1 MQEVR
6 NKLNP
11 FACRIKKST
20 NKQQTGTWKVFTT
33 GCLGGGNTNSA
44 PLCPD
49 LAPDAPTRAQGVTS
63 ELHKTNPKQSHP
75 ASPQGLALELHKT
88 MPRRLVLTGPL
99 HPPAK
104 ESLPSCTK
112 IAKKGQF
119 LLVPKGWAWNYI
131 KPSQNG
137 WFPLIP
143 PPPPPPQKELLPSY
157 TKTAKN
163 GQFLL
168 VPKDSILNDT
178 NSAQNGWLS
187 PAPKDSLPSYIRPAQ
202 NGRFSLPVHSSTSK
216 PAAPPHPPHLLS
228 PAQAPGLFSRLLLG
242 AILVPVWISTLKQP
256 YYKLRAKGS
265 FYLSQSY
272 SNPTSWHSP
281 KPTAVQPQSSF
292 SFRGSPKKL

>member
-1 MQEVR
+1 MEGVHHR
-6 NKLNP
+6 LP
-11 FACRIKKST
+11 
-20 NKQQTGTWKVFTT
+20 W
-33 GCLGGGNTNSA
+33 GGGNTNSA

-49 LAPDAPTRAQGVTS
+49 LAPDAPTRAQGVAS

-137 WFPLIP
+137 WF
-143 PPPPPPQKELLPSY
+143 
-157 TKTAKN
+157 
-163 GQFLL
+163 
-168 VPKDSILNDT
+168 
-178 NSAQNGWLS
+178 S

-281 KPTAVQPQSSF
+281 KPTAVQPQS
-292 SFRGSPKKL
+292 FRGSPKKL